1 MAGGDRLF
9 DGATRK
15 RLRVRTGRSEGINL
29 ARYGSARLAVRPH
42 LGLAAHSHGADG
54 NRRSRI
60 GRFAGN
66 ALLLVADSFYRP
78 ARHLSPSRQKR
89 PPHSLAVRLSR
100 VRPCN
105 CDALGCPAPRS
116 FRRAPP
122 IPCSSPSA
130 HGRDLRLT
138 PLPLVAHG
146 PTPFGPAR
154 ILPNALRGNSGRACA
169 HLLHGADRPRA
180 LRASRADARRRR
192 P

>member
-78 ARHLSPSRQKR
+78 ARHLSPSRQKKADPLPRCSPLSRSALQLRRSWLPSPSFLPASSSNTLFFAKCSWAR
-89 PPHSLAVRLSR
+89 PAPHS
-100 VRPCN
+100 
-105 CDALGCPAPRS
+105 
-116 FRRAPP
+116 
-122 IPCSSPSA
+122 SA
-130 HGRDLRLT
+130 
-138 PLPLVAHG
+138 
-146 PTPFGPAR
+146 
-154 ILPNALRGNSGRACA
+154 SGRAWPDPFRP
-169 HLLHGADRPRA
+169 GADP
-180 LRASRADARRRR
+180 SKCFARE
-192 P
+192 

>member
-1 MAGGDRLF
+1 MTRREKGHLCEQDSPKESILP
-9 DGATRK
+9 AT
-15 RLRVRTGRSEGINL
+15 V
-29 ARYGSARLAVRPH
+29 RLALLP
-42 LGLAAHSHGADG
+42 GLIWGWLLISMGQTAIAGAGSDA
-54 NRRSRI
+54 SPAMLSFSWQI
-60 GRFAGN
+60 AFI
-66 ALLLVADSFYRP
+66 ALLC
-78 ARHLSPSRQKR
+78 HLSPSRQKR
-89 PPHSLAVRLSR
+89 PPRALAVRIPR

-105 CDALGCPAPRS
+105 CDALGCPASRS

>member
-1 MAGGDRLF
+1 MARREKGYVCEQDDPKGSTLP
-9 DGATRK
+9 AT
-15 RLRVRTGRSEGINL
+15 V
-29 ARYGSARLAVRPH
+29 RLA
-42 LGLAAHSHGADG
+42 LLSGLIWGWLLIAMGQTAIAGAGSDA
-54 NRRSRI
+54 SPAMLSFSWQI
-60 GRFAGN
+60 AFI
-66 ALLLVADSFYRP
+66 ALLAISLPLAK
-78 ARHLSPSRQKR
+78 KR
-89 PPHSLAVRLSR
+89 PPRSLAVRLSR

-130 HGRDLRLT
+130 HGCDLRLT